1 MKKILVALFAIFI
14 IGFGFIGYS
23 QMNDV
28 PNEIVD
34 EDNHSTTIRTEI

>member
-23 QMNDV
+23 QINDG
-28 PNEIVD
+28 PSEIVD
-34 EDNHSTTIRTEI
+34 DENNHTTTIRS